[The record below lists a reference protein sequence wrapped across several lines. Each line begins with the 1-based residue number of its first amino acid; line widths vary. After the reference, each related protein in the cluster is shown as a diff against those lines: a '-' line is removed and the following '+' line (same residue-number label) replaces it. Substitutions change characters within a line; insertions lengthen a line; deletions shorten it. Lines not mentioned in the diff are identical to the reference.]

1 MSTELINVFTETLI
15 IVKGLKNI
23 LDEKNISSSI
33 KNHPEMARLT
43 GFGSTQ
49 NSVEL
54 YIHKNDLKIAQPIIE
69 TYKTKI
75 NS

>member
-1 MSTELINVFTETLI
+1 MALELINVFTETLI
-15 IVKGLKNI
+15 IVNGVKSI
-23 LDEKNISSSI
+23 LEDNNISSSI
-33 KNHPEMARLT
+33 KNHPEAARLG

-54 YIHKNDLKIAQPIIE
+54 YIDKNDLEKSLPIID
-69 TYKTKI
+69 TYKLEI